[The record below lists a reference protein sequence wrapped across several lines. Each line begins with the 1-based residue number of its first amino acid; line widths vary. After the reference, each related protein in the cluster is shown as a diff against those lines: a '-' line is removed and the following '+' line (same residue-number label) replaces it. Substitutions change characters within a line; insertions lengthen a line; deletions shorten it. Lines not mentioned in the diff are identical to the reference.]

1 MIIEAI
7 SDDGDILIGMYLFFI
22 VAIII
27 YFYYEYKKSQIS
39 KKIVESSLEIKRLN
53 RENFKFAERDFQGSD
68 SSHEEKIPREMMSL
82 LADVGTGLWRIRK
95 MLALAAKSK
104 TEGELTSIYRPFD
117 STWNKLMQAGLEIK
131 GHDGDIIK
139 GGEALQIIAFQ
150 KSRSLNRDTVIET
163 LRPTIHYRGKIV
175 QMGEVIVGTP
185 ESDGISDD

>member
-1 MIIEAI
+1 
-7 SDDGDILIGMYLFFI
+7 
-22 VAIII
+22 
-27 YFYYEYKKSQIS
+27 
-39 KKIVESSLEIKRLN
+39 
-53 RENFKFAERDFQGSD
+53 
-68 SSHEEKIPREMMSL
+68 MMSL